1 MKFGIFAAV
10 AALTLSAF
18 AGTSN
23 AQHITRTTDK
33 SAVIELLAPY
43 VEVFDKALAH
53 PIGIHY
59 RAVCKDWQQGTT
71 RPADVCTSRRAMLVK
86 RALLGSVICK
96 VYVEELKKMDS
107 NRVWAT
113 ARITQD
119 DLDFN
124 NRAVDACV
132 VAGQDIKPMLNEQ
145 L

>member
-1 MKFGIFAAV
+1 MKFSTLAAA
-10 AALTLSAF
+10 AALALSAF
-18 AGTSN
+18 AGAAN

-33 SAVIELLAPY
+33 NTIIALLAPH
-43 VEVFDKALAH
+43 VEVFSKALAH

-59 RAVCKDWQQGTT
+59 RAVCKDWRRGTE

-96 VYVEELKKMDS
+96 VYVNELKKMDIDL
-107 NRVWAT
+107 VWAT
-113 ARITQD
+113 DWLTQD

-124 NRAVDACV
+124 NKAVDACV
-132 VAGQDIKPMLNEQ
+132 AAGQDIKPLLDEK